1 MGSVRWPP
9 NSSPK
14 LQSSSSSHIWR
25 FDGQF
30 SYSPNKWT
38 KTFLAALFSLMLV
51 LPLLSCR
58 LFVCDCPCLGQPET
72 LLSFPQPSE
81 CNQVAATVP
90 PLWACVPSA
99 SITPPP
105 FRERTHFMEASMHAM
120 HCIHSR
126 LEPDNVAYYLS
137 VYEDRNLGWTKASN
151 LIQLSADSWR
161 EGLCWRVHGS
171 MH

>member
-9 NSSPK
+9 NSFPK

-25 FDGQF
+25 FDDQF
-30 SYSPNKWT
+30 NYSPNKWT

-81 CNQVAATVP
+81 CNQVAASVP

-105 FRERTHFMEASMHAM
+105 FRERTHFVEASMHALPSSQTGARQC
-120 HCIHSR
+120 CIIS
-126 LEPDNVAYYLS
+126 LYV
-137 VYEDRNLGWTKASN
+137 
-151 LIQLSADSWR
+151 
-161 EGLCWRVHGS
+161 S
-171 MH
+171 MEIYVGRPSQKL